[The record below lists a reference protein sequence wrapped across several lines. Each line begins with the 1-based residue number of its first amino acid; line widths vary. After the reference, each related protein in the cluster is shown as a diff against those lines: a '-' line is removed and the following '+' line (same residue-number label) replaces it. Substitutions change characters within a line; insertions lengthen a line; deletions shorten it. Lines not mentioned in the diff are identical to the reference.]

1 MLMVNTAIFLFYDTM
16 TFRLSRF
23 LPLIAIS
30 LGLVTLWP
38 AAVLGAD
45 HPVVKHP
52 DFSSEEVAFFTSEV
66 RPLLTENCIRCHG
79 GKDAKGKVKIRAG
92 LQLISRRGLVIGGDN
107 GPAIDQENPA
117 NSFLLK
123 MVSYADEDHE
133 MPPKAKL
140 SEEQL
145 AILNKWVE
153 MKAPWTPGDINEL
166 EGTEEVAATTRVNE
180 TTKNFWSYRP
190 LKTPGIPKV
199 ANPLWAKNPL
209 DAFVFARLAENGLKP
224 NPPATKEELARRAY
238 HNITGLAPTPEQV
251 ADFVKDKS
259 PGAWEALID
268 ELLDSPQY
276 GEKWAR
282 HWLDVVRYAESN
294 GFERDSEKPH
304 IWRYR
309 DWVIGAYNNDKPY
322 DRFIMEQLAGDE
334 LDDVTPQSMIAT
346 GFFRLMQWDDE
357 PADRNQHRYDVLDD
371 VLRSAAEGFLGMT
384 IGCARCH
391 DHKGDPIPQ
400 TDYYSFMAFFNGV
413 TNHSKGGG
421 TVVDLG
427 TIGDPVKRKAAEKRR
442 QDQLVDLTNRIAAIE
457 KMAVELLSKKDPQ
470 LAAQLK
476 GEPVNPGDPVLIA
489 DHRTRTQNWHY
500 TTTKPADNWSE
511 VGFRAEN
518 AKWKIGVAP
527 FGTNVPNE
535 KAKTAWKTRDIWLQT
550 GFHLTVVPDR
560 LKMSVYHDED
570 VEIFLN
576 GQHIAKRGGH
586 SDKYVDIP
594 LGKQASAALQ
604 TGRNVVAVHLRQ
616 TGGGQ
621 FFDMKLE
628 SIAKKKGALDIAKL
642 TRTRGKEVFTDEQVR
657 TYRKFVNDL
666 KKLKVQP
673 PAGKMQAMVVKESG
687 TNAGQLH
694 VHIRGNANAKGDPVE
709 PSFPTIF
716 GDTEVKIPAP
726 KSGQKTTGRRRV
738 LAQWMTDQHNPRTSR
753 VAVNRVWQQHF
764 GRGICP
770 TPSDFGY
777 LGEKPTHPDLL
788 DWLATEFV
796 RRGWSVK
803 ELQRIIMNSM
813 TYRMSSRAQ
822 PGALAKDPENNLLWR
837 FNMRRLSAEEIRDN
851 VLAAAG
857 KLNLKMGGPSFFSK
871 LDEAVLA
878 TSSTK
883 GGKWGNSSAEEQNRR
898 AVYIKIKRSL
908 KDPMLT
914 GFDFADT
921 DAPCAQ
927 RFTTTVPTQAL
938 NMLNSNF
945 LNEQAAHF
953 AARLKQEAGDDL
965 EAQLKRG
972 LEIVTAR
979 PADSKSLAIA
989 REMAQ
994 KLQKDH
1000 ELNVEQVL
1008 ERFCLVALNMNEFM
1022 FID

>member
-1 MLMVNTAIFLFYDTM
+1 MII
-16 TFRLSRF
+16 RLSNIRLAGLF
-23 LPLIAIS
+23 S
-30 LGLVTLWP
+30 FLGLLCFSP
-38 AAVLGAD
+38 GALGED

-52 DFSSEEVAFFTSEV
+52 AFTAEQVTFFTSEV
-66 RPLLTENCIRCHG
+66 RPLLTEHCVRCHG
-79 GKDAKGKVKIRAG
+79 GKDSKGRVKIRSG
-92 LQLISRRGLVIGGDN
+92 LQLISRRGLVLGGEH
-107 GPAIDQENPA
+107 GTAIDQQNPA
-117 NSFLLK
+117 NSLLLK
-123 MVSYADEDHE
+123 MVSYVDEDHE

-140 SEEQL
+140 SDEQL
-145 AILNKWVE
+145 AVLNKWVE
-153 MKAPWTPGDINEL
+153 MKAPWTPGDINDL
-166 EGTEEVAATTRVNE
+166 AGTEEEALTTKVNE

-190 LKTPGIPKV
+190 LKTPDIPKV
-199 ANPLWAKNPL
+199 ANALWAKNPL
-209 DAFVFARLAENGLKP
+209 DAFVLARLAENGLKP

-251 ADFVKDKS
+251 AAFVKDES
-259 PGAWEALID
+259 PDAWKDLVD

-309 DWVIGAYNNDKPY
+309 DWVIDAYNNDKPY
-322 DRFIMEQLAGDE
+322 DRFILEQLAGDE
-334 LDDVTPQSMIAT
+334 LDEVTPESMIAT

-357 PADRNQHRYDVLDD
+357 PADRLQHRYDVLDD

-413 TNHSKGGG
+413 TNHAKGGG
-421 TVVDLG
+421 TVVELG
-427 TIGDPVKRKAAEKRR
+427 TIGDPEKRKAAEKRR
-442 QDQLVDLTNRIAAIE
+442 QDQVIDFTNRIAAIE

-500 TTTKPADNWSE
+500 TTAKPADNWSE

-518 AKWKIGVAP
+518 AKWKLGEAP
-527 FGTNVPNE
+527 FGTDVPNE
-535 KAKTAWKTRDIWLQT
+535 KPKTAWKTKGIWLQA
-550 GFHLTVVPDR
+550 GFQLTAIPAG
-560 LKMSVYHDED
+560 LKMSAYHDED
-570 VEIFLN
+570 IEVFLN
-576 GQHIAKRGGH
+576 GQLLGRRGGH
-586 SDKYVDIP
+586 TASYVEIP
-594 LGKQASAALQ
+594 INKKALAALQ
-604 TGRNVVAVHLRQ
+604 TGRNVVAVHVKH
-616 TGGGQ
+616 GSGGQ
-621 FFDMKLE
+621 FFDLKLE
-628 SIAKKKGALDIAKL
+628 AVAKQKGALDIAKL

-657 TYRKFVNDL
+657 TYRKFVNAL

-687 TNAGQLH
+687 TNAAPLH
-694 VHIRGNANAKGDPVE
+694 VHIRGNANAKGEPVQ

-726 KSGQKTTGRRRV
+726 KPGQKTTGRRRV
-738 LAQWMTDQHNPRTSR
+738 LAEWMTDKHNRRTSR

-764 GRGICP
+764 GNGLCP
-770 TPSDFGY
+770 TSSDFGY
-777 LGEKPTHPDLL
+777 FGMEPTHPDLL

-796 RRGWSVK
+796 RRDWSVK

-822 PGALAKDPENNLLWR
+822 PAALAKDPQNNLLWR

-857 KLNLKMGGPSFFSK
+857 RLNLKMGGPSFFSK

-883 GGKWGNSSAEEQNRR
+883 GGKWGNSSPEEQNRR

-953 AARLKQEAGDDL
+953 AARLKQDAGDDL

-1000 ELNVEQVL
+1000 GLNVEQVL

>member
-1 MLMVNTAIFLFYDTM
+1 MII
-16 TFRLSRF
+16 RLPNI
-23 LPLIAIS
+23 LL
-30 LGLVTLWP
+30 
-38 AAVLGAD
+38 AVLLCLWGLACFPPDVLGED

-52 DFSSEEVAFFTSEV
+52 AFSPEEVAFFSKEV
-66 RPLLTENCIRCHG
+66 RPLLTEHCFSCHG
-79 GKDAKGKVKIRAG
+79 GKNAKGKIKIRAG
-92 LQLISRRGLVIGGDN
+92 LQLISRRGVLIGGDN
-107 GPAIDQENPA
+107 GPAIDEQNPA
-117 NSFLLK
+117 NSMLLK

-140 SEEQL
+140 SDAQL
-145 AILNKWVE
+145 ATLNKWVE
-153 MKAPWTPGDINEL
+153 MKAPWTPGDINKI
-166 EGTEEVAATTRVNE
+166 EGTEELALTTKVNE
-180 TTKNFWSYRP
+180 TTKNYWSYRP
-190 LKTPGIPKV
+190 LKTPAVPKV
-199 ANPLWAKNPL
+199 ADPEWSKNPL

-224 NPPATKEELARRAY
+224 NPSATKEELVRRAY

-251 ADFVKDKS
+251 AAFVGDAS
-259 PGAWEALID
+259 PGAWKALID
-268 ELLDSPQY
+268 ELLESPQY

-294 GFERDSEKPH
+294 GFERDSDKPH

-309 DWVIGAYNNDKPY
+309 DWVIDAYNNDKPY
-322 DRFIMEQLAGDE
+322 NRFIMEQLAGDE
-334 LDDVTPQSMIAT
+334 LDDVTPESMIAT

-357 PADRNQHRYDVLDD
+357 PADRLQHRYDVLDD
-371 VLRSAAEGFLGMT
+371 VMRSAAEGFLGMT

-421 TVVDLG
+421 VLQDLSKLG
-427 TIGDPVKRKAAEKRR
+427 NPEQRQAAQKDR
-442 QDQLVDLTNRIAAIE
+442 QNRIIDLKNRISAIE
-457 KMAVELLSKKDPQ
+457 KIGVARLGKKDPR
-470 LAAQLK
+470 LAALLK
-476 GEPVNPGDPVLIA
+476 GATVPLAEPLLVA
-489 DHRTRTQNWHY
+489 DHRSRSQKWHF
-500 TTTKPADNWSE
+500 TTDKPADNWSE

-518 AKWKIGVAP
+518 AKWKLGEAP
-527 FGTNVPNE
+527 FGTDVPNE
-535 KAKTAWKTRDIWLQT
+535 KPKTEWKTKDLWLQT
-550 GFHLTVVPDR
+550 GFHLTSIPAD
-560 LKMSVYHDED
+560 LKMSAYHDED
-570 VEIFLN
+570 IEVFLN
-576 GQHIAKRGGH
+576 GQLLGRRGGH
-586 SDKYVDIP
+586 SKSYVEIPIDKKA
-594 LGKQASAALQ
+594 LGALQ
-604 TGRNVVAVHLRQ
+604 TGRNVVAVHVRQ
-616 TGGGQ
+616 VSGGQ
-621 FFDMKLE
+621 FFDLKLE
-628 SIAKKKGALDIAKL
+628 AVAGAPGSVDIAKL
-642 TRTRGKEVFTDEQVR
+642 LAARGKEVFTDEQMT
-657 TYRKFVNDL
+657 TYREFNNDL
-666 KKLKVQP
+666 RKLERVIP
-673 PAGKMQAMVVKESG
+673 VGKGQAMVVKESG
-687 TNAGQLH
+687 TNAAQLH
-694 VHIRGNANAKGDPVE
+694 VHIRGNANAKGEPVQ
-709 PSFPTIF
+709 PSFPKIF

-726 KSGQKTTGRRRV
+726 KPGQRTTGRRRV
-738 LAQWMTDQHNPRTSR
+738 LAEWMTDKHNRRSSR

-764 GRGICP
+764 GNGICP

-777 LGEKPTHPDLL
+777 FGMKPTHPDLL

-796 RRGWSVK
+796 RRDWSVK

-813 TYRMSSRAQ
+813 TYRMSSRGR
-822 PGALAKDPENNLLWR
+822 PEALTKDPQNNLLWR

-883 GGKWGNSSAEEQNRR
+883 GGKWGNSSPEEQSRR

-945 LNEQAAHF
+945 LNDQATHF
-953 AARLKQEAGDDL
+953 ATRLKQDAGENL

-979 PADSKSLAIA
+979 PADPKSIAIA
-989 REMAQ
+989 KDMLQ
-994 KLQKDH
+994 KLQKEH
-1000 ELNVEQVL
+1000 GLNADQAL